1 VPTPHSYPYLHFW
14 LALGLVGVTV
24 ALMATVRNHIIRRRL
39 LFSTLMLV
47 LTTAL
52 HLFIVERPGTL
63 DPVTWPRVERLLIA
77 FAIVNALVSLAF
89 NPWFRDQVADRA
101 PAIVQDS
108 IVILLAVGAAF
119 VVFEFSSFDVLASS
133 AIVAAIAGFALQD
146 TLGNAFAGIA
156 IQIDKPFRVGH
167 WIAVGGHEGLVME
180 VTWRATKIRTKA
192 GNLVV
197 VPNGTIAKES
207 INNYSEPT
215 APTRVQIE
223 VGCAYEAPPNS
234 VREALLTAARDARYV
249 LTAPPPEVLLVDF
262 AASSIN
268 YRVRFW
274 VDDFSR
280 SDQAEDA
287 VRTAI
292 YYELGRRKI
301 DIPYPIQVE
310 YSRETAP
317 ADTPERREQFRRQ
330 IEAVPVLAKLP
341 ADAHQALAAAA
352 SEELFADSSVIVH
365 EGAPGGSMFIVTR
378 GKVVITIGPER
389 REVAVT
395 EAGGYFGEMSLL
407 TGDPRTAT
415 VVARGDCTVLEI
427 SADVF
432 RHYVQANP
440 EVIDLLAVAATARR
454 RELAESRASTA
465 TATAVTPVSLAERM
479 RRFFGLS

>member
-1 VPTPHSYPYLHFW
+1 VPTEHPLTHFW
-14 LALGLVGVTV
+14 LALGLVVAAV
-24 ALMATVRNHIIRRRL
+24 ALMATVRNHVVRRRL

-47 LTTAL
+47 LAIAL
-52 HLFIVERPGTL
+52 HLFNVERPGNPLAQGLTGL
-63 DPVTWPRVERLLIA
+63 RLERLAVA
-77 FAIVNALVSLAF
+77 FAIFNAFVSLVF

-101 PAIVQDS
+101 PSIVQDT

-119 VVFEFSSFDVLASS
+119 VVFELSSFDVLASS

-167 WIAVGGHEGLVME
+167 WIAVAGHEGLVME

-215 APTRVQIE
+215 APTRVQVE
-223 VGCAYEAPPNS
+223 VGCAYEAPPNA
-234 VREALLTAARDARYV
+234 VREALLTAARDARFV
-249 LTAPPPEVLLVDF
+249 LPSPAPDVLLVDF

-274 VDDFSR
+274 VEDFSR
-280 SDQAEDA
+280 SDQAADA

-292 YYELGRRKI
+292 YYELRRRRI
-301 DIPYPIQVE
+301 EIPFPIQVE
-310 YSRETAP
+310 YSREEGP
-317 ADTPERREQFRRQ
+317 PDTPERREQFRRQ
-330 IEAVPVLAKLP
+330 IAAVPVLARLP
-341 ADAHQALAAAA
+341 PEAHEALAAAA
-352 SEELFADSSVIVH
+352 TEELFADGGVVVH
-365 EGAPGGSMFIVTR
+365 EGAPGGSMFIVTG
-378 GKVVITIGPER
+378 GKVAITIGPER

-395 EAGGYFGEMSLL
+395 ETGGYFGEMSLL

-440 EVIDLLAVAATARR
+440 DVIDQLAAAATARR
-454 RELAESRASTA
+454 RELAESRASA
-465 TATAVTPVSLAERM
+465 TSAAAVTTISLAERM